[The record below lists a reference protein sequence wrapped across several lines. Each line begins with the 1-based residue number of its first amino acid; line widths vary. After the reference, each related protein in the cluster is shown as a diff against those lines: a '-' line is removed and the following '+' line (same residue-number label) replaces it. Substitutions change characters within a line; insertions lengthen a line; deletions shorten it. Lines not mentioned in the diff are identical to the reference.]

1 MNQPFVLA
9 LLRNP
14 RQIGAVVPSGQSLAR
29 AMALAASPTGKR
41 ILEIGPGTG
50 AITNA
55 LLAEGASREQLC
67 LLERDDKLAAY
78 LAGKFP
84 DVRVI
89 NGDARSIADVL
100 QPKAGAFFDIIISS
114 LPLLNVKEADKIR
127 ILEQIF
133 STLDQ
138 QGILV
143 QYTYSA
149 KAPISPS
156 LANRFGVRG
165 ERTAMVFRNL
175 PPASVWKYSHPCSFD
190 FPNQF

>member
-1 MNQPFVLA
+1 
-9 LLRNP
+9 
-14 RQIGAVVPSGQSLAR
+14 
-29 AMALAASPTGKR
+29 MALAASPTGKR

>member
-29 AMALAASPTGKR
+29 AMALAAKPSGKR

-50 AITNA
+50 AITKA
-55 LLAEGASREQLC
+55 LLAEGASREKLC
-67 LLERDDKLAAY
+67 LLERDDRLAAY
-78 LAGKFP
+78 LTGKFP
-84 DVRVI
+84 GVRVI
-89 NGDARSIADVL
+89 NGDARSTADL
-100 QPKAGAFFDIIISS
+100 IQPESGSYFDVVISS
-114 LPLLNVKEADKIR
+114 LPLLNVKEADKII

-133 STLDQ
+133 SLLNQ
-138 QGILV
+138 QGVLV

-149 KAPISPS
+149 KAPISSS
-156 LANRFGVRG
+156 LANRFGVKG

-175 PPASVWKYSHPCSFD
+175 PPASVWKYSYPSNYNFH
-190 FPNQF
+190 N